1 MELSAR
7 YSRTVHFLY
16 PFLVKP
22 SHTETIE
29 RVHKS
34 PENSP
39 LGLFQ
44 AFMVSAIAA
53 ALDLSR
59 HVKVHLPVEG
69 YYIAAMRHVDA
80 FVVTI
85 RCADCKIY
93 FDGQRIPIVNYQCLA
108 TVVDLELQR
117 HVHAFSSFRI
127 SMRERSQVSWVA
139 YTFYR
144 VICTMMGRP
153 IGLRDGRVIYG

>member
-7 YSRTVHFLY
+7 YSQTVHFLY
-16 PFLVKP
+16 PFLLEP

-44 AFMVSAIAA
+44 VFMVSAIAA
-53 ALDLSR
+53 TLDLSR

-69 YYIAAMRHVDA
+69 YYTAAMKHVDA
-80 FVVTI
+80 FVMIV

-93 FDGQRIPIVNYQCLA
+93 FDGQRIPIVNYQWLA
-108 TVVDLELQR
+108 SKR
-117 HVHAFSSFRI
+117 R
-127 SMRERSQVSWVA
+127 
-139 YTFYR
+139 
-144 VICTMMGRP
+144 
-153 IGLRDGRVIYG
+153 